1 MDPARHEPIEL
12 LCLRSDLTAVPSFEF
27 ALRERVSHLAGFR
40 RACFGPVRSVERL
53 KNPPSALVLVSE
65 VTAGV
70 RLSDL
75 LAFAEKADV
84 PLDIDAALCLLRQIV
99 PAVAMLHEQAPD
111 VAHGAIAPER
121 IVVTPNARI
130 VMVEHVLGAAL
141 SELQYTRE
149 RYWKELRVALPGT
162 TGPVGFNHRSDI
174 TQIGAVALAL
184 IVGRPLADDELAARL
199 GDVVASS
206 WAISSRG
213 GLEPLPAGL
222 RAWLMRALQL
232 DPRESFES
240 ATDAAEDLERVLGDS
255 DYMAAPASLEAFL
268 AHHRAE
274 TGTSA
279 PEPAWSAER
288 GADPGRQVES
298 PAASRPIESVIPPA
312 ATRVKPSEVL
322 RPTEVK
328 PAAPAVS
335 WTPPVLQ
342 ASSAPPATPPA
353 AQATTVPLGVN
364 DSHPGPAY
372 SKPEPQSAS
381 ADKTPIYVPPSLES
395 SPIYTPPSAEKTPIY
410 TPPSLEK
417 TPPYVP
423 PSLDR
428 TPSYASPSLEK
439 SPTYVPPSAE
449 KTPPAYVPS
458 SADKTPSYVPPVA
471 EKTPA
476 YVPLSTEKTAS
487 YVPSSA
493 EKTPTYVPPAAD
505 KAPSYGATNAERSQ
519 SYLSDY
525 TSPASSKLFD
535 QKSPDLKPFDHKPVE
550 SKTSDYKPGDLKPV
564 DYKPLDYK
572 PFDYK
577 SADSKPVDHKAVDHK
592 PLEPMPIDPRPA
604 MHAATDQKPSAP
616 RTVSA
621 APDFSAEMDEPLVV
635 DDHRSASKKKWWP
648 AAAAVAVLALAG
660 VAVPSVRKLVSPAAP
675 ANEGTLNVTTNPPGA
690 RLFVDGV
697 ERGAT
702 PLTVPLKPG
711 PHSLE
716 VRGDGEP
723 RLMPITITAGAQ
735 VSQYLDLP
743 KAAAAVGQLLVRT
756 EPAGARVT
764 VDGTARGAAPVTVAA
779 LTPGEHSVVVESDL
793 GTVKQTVVVE
803 AGNTA
808 SLTVPLGGAEGAPVS
823 GWLALNAPAELQI
836 FENKRLIGTSQTDR
850 VMVSAGRHEL
860 ELVNETIGYRAIRT
874 VQVIAG
880 KVTSVKV
887 EFPKGTIALNAIPW
901 AEVWVDGE
909 KIGETPIGNLQVT
922 IGNHDI
928 VFRNPDLGEQRHKA
942 TVTLTAP
949 ARLSVDLRK
958 K

>member
-1 MDPARHEPIEL
+1 MGHYRRQNLNGTIYASAPGMEPASAHAGAPAPNSFTDGLGVRRRTTDPARHEPIEL
-12 LCLRSDLTAVPSFEF
+12 LCLRGELTAVPSFEF
-27 ALRERVSHLAGFR
+27 ALRERVSHLASFR
-40 RACFGPVRSVERL
+40 RACFGGIRSVERL
-53 KNPPSALVLVSE
+53 KSPPSALVLVSD

-99 PAVAMLHEQAPD
+99 PAIAMLHEQAPE

-121 IVVTPNARI
+121 IIVTPNARI

-149 RYWKELRVALPGT
+149 RYWKELRVAMPGT
-162 TGPVGFNHRSDI
+162 TGPVAFNHRSDV
-174 TQIGAVALAL
+174 TQLGAVALAL
-184 IVGRPLADDELAARL
+184 IVGRPLGDDELPARL
-199 GDVVASS
+199 AEVVASS

-240 ATDAAEDLERVLGDS
+240 AIDAHQDLENVLGDS

-268 AHHRAE
+268 AHYRAE
-274 TGTSA
+274 TGVSA
-279 PEPAWSAER
+279 PDTAWSAER
-288 GADPGRQVES
+288 GADPIRQSEQTSAPRPVEAVM
-298 PAASRPIESVIPPA
+298 PPVAA
-312 ATRVKPSEVL
+312 RVKPAEVL

-328 PAAPAVS
+328 PAAPVVASV
-335 WTPPVLQ
+335 PVGP
-342 ASSAPPATPPA
+342 ASAAAPVAPLAPPTPTP
-353 AQATTVPLGVN
+353 VLGVN

-372 SKPEPQSAS
+372 PKPEPHAAAAKTPIYVPPSVE
-381 ADKTPIYVPPSLES
+381 KTPIYVPPSLE
-395 SPIYTPPSAEKTPIY
+395 KTSTY
-410 TPPSLEK
+410 VSPSLEK
-417 TPPYVP
+417 TPTYTP
-423 PSLDR
+423 PS
-428 TPSYASPSLEK
+428 
-439 SPTYVPPSAE
+439 V
-449 KTPPAYVPS
+449 
-458 SADKTPSYVPPVA
+458 
-471 EKTPA
+471 
-476 YVPLSTEKTAS
+476 
-487 YVPSSA
+487 
-493 EKTPTYVPPAAD
+493 EKTPTYTPPSVE
-505 KAPSYGATNAERSQ
+505 KTSSYGATSTERTP
-519 SYLSDY
+519 SYVSGSAY
-525 TSPASSKLFD
+525 TSPPSSRLFD
-535 QKSPDLKPFDHKPVE
+535 QKPFDQKPFDH
-550 SKTSDYKPGDLKPV
+550 TAADYKAADRKPIEPKPAV
-564 DYKPLDYK
+564 QASVERTQTARTIAPLDFS
-572 PFDYK
+572 P
-577 SADSKPVDHKAVDHK
+577 
-592 PLEPMPIDPRPA
+592 
-604 MHAATDQKPSAP
+604 ATDEP
-616 RTVSA
+616 A
-621 APDFSAEMDEPLVV
+621 AV
-635 DDHRSASKKKWWP
+635 DDHGGSKKKWWP
-648 AAAAVAVLALAG
+648 AVAAVAVLAVAG
-660 VAVPSVRKLVSPAAP
+660 VAVPSVRKLVAP
-675 ANEGTLNVTTNPPGA
+675 APPVNEGTLNVTTNPPGA
-690 RLFVDGV
+690 RLFIDGV

-702 PLTVPLKPG
+702 PLTVALKSG

-723 RLMPITITAGAQ
+723 RLMPVTIAAGAQ
-735 VSQYLDLP
+735 LSQYLDLP

-764 VDGTARGAAPVTVAA
+764 VDGVGRGAAPVTVAA
-779 LTPGEHSVVVESDL
+779 LAPGEHTVVVESDL
-793 GTVKQTVVVE
+793 GSVKQIVTVE

-823 GWLALNAPAELQI
+823 GWLTLTAPAELQI

-850 VMVSAGRHEL
+850 VMVSAGRHEF
-860 ELVNETIGYRAIRT
+860 ELVNEAIGYRAVRT
-874 VQVIAG
+874 VQVAAG
-880 KVTSVKV
+880 KVTPIKV

-928 VFRNPDLGEQRHKA
+928 VFRNPELGEQRHKA